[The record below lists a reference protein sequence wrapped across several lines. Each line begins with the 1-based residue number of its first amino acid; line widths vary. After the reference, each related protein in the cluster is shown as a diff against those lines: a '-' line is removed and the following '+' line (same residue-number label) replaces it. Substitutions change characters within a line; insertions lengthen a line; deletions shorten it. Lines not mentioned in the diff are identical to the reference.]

1 MGYYIRT
8 LTHSDKRVPFS
19 ELRAALAQEHPKARL
34 LLQEGSESQWE
45 QLLLAHANGTPIAAV
60 ERNSVT
66 GPIGAEELQEFRHEI
81 ADCAPPAAATWL
93 DHYLSRVRTIHAFQV
108 LDGTKMEKG
117 WDILG
122 TLKTAIWQKT
132 GGIIQADREGFTN
145 EDGYHGPIIEGDLLD
160 TSYNRDLKPGLV
172 RGGYGSS
179 FMFNVVREE
188 WDNEPSTSDHNPEGL
203 PERTIREVR
212 TFEAGPVTW
221 PASPTATAGMRGLS
235 GTDAWMERLNGR
247 SQARYDDLVRSYEAA
262 RAF

>member
-145 EDGYHGPIIEGDLLD
+145 EDGYHVLWQFPEQVSGPWWMGVL
-160 TSYNRDLKPGLV
+160 
-172 RGGYGSS
+172 
-179 FMFNVVREE
+179 
-188 WDNEPSTSDHNPEGL
+188 
-203 PERTIREVR
+203 
-212 TFEAGPVTW
+212 EAGLWVHFQMDLGNPSHREAFLAGAV
-221 PASPTATAGMRGLS
+221 PAGVKRI
-235 GTDAWMERLNGR
+235 
-247 SQARYDDLVRSYEAA
+247 
-262 RAF
+262 